1 MAQWNRPERRGLGC
15 SPRLMIALIMI
26 AFAVGT
32 YFFSTEKYQNPV
44 TGRTQRLALS
54 PKEEI
59 ALGLNA
65 APEMARQ
72 HGGLYKDQRLR
83 DLVDRVGERIV
94 RANPEIAQSGYQF
107 DFHLLADPETVNAFA
122 LPGGQVF
129 ITYGLFKLLKG
140 EDEVAG
146 VLGHEVGHVVGR
158 HSSEQIAKSQLSEGL
173 VNAAVIA
180 GGDQYGQGTGQM
192 AQFVSQLTNTAYGRD
207 HELESDMLGV
217 RFIVRAG
224 YDPEAMVRVMEVL
237 EKASGGQSPPE
248 FLSTHPDPGHRIER
262 IREYIRRESALPEDV
277 APPDQPGR

>member
-1 MAQWNRPERRGLGC
+1 
-15 SPRLMIALIMI
+15 MIALIMI

-72 HGGLYKDQRLR
+72 HGGLYRDQRLQ

-262 IREYIRRESALPEDV
+262 IREYIRRESALPEGV
-277 APPDQPGR
+277 APPAQPGR